1 MRDIIQNQIKT
12 KGDALPWG
20 NAVKYSNLLLLHSI
34 VGFKKLVHIKEPC
47 FFDRGIVDV
56 FGFARLISIPITLEM
71 KDAAKKYG
79 YNKRIFLFPFWE
91 EIYINDVER
100 KQNLDEAKRTSLV
113 LKDVYEEFGYQV
125 IDVPLLSPQE
135 RAEWVLSCL

>member
-1 MRDIIQNQIKT
+1 M
-12 KGDALPWG
+12 
-20 NAVKYSNLLLLHSI
+20 LLHSI
-34 VGFKKLVHIKEPC
+34 VEFEEYVHIKEPC
-47 FFDRGIVDV
+47 FSDRGIIDV
-56 FGFARLISIPITLEM
+56 LVYARLINIPVTVEM